1 MLNIIAVI
9 FVFSVLVIIHELGH
23 FLAARWM
30 GVRVEKFSIGFPPTI
45 YRKKLGETEFS
56 ISAIPLGG
64 YVKMAGFIDESL
76 DENITGADYEFNSK
90 PVWKRIVIIVAGV
103 IMNLIL
109 AVAILTSLNMIEGER
124 ITPVTTIGY
133 VGEDGIAEKIGFQKF
148 DKVLF
153 VNDKKISNWNEVH
166 AAFIDNLNRDI
177 TFKVLRSDSELD
189 LLYKKE
195 WFSEEKGEQLDIAA
209 HYPARAGDIT
219 PGMPAAELGLQ
230 RGDLITS
237 VGGKEVDGWIA
248 MTEEIR
254 GAADTEVEISWM
266 RSGKLMQGKITPQAF
281 EETNEEGELEEVGKI
296 GISLYFEHRDIGFL
310 RAVSNGFTNTYDLVV
325 LNMRSLYW
333 VISGT
338 KTAKEVIGGP
348 IMIAKMAGD
357 AAHAGLNYLLYLI
370 AALSAVLAF
379 FNVLPIPGLDGGHL
393 VFLIFEGIL
402 GKPIPVNVKIKIQ
415 QVGMAILL
423 SLIIFVV
430 YIDIKRLLF

>member
-64 YVKMAGFIDESL
+64 YVKMAGFIDESM

-90 PVWKRIVIIVAGV
+90 PVWKRIVIITAGV
-103 IMNLIL
+103 IMNLVL
-109 AVAILTSLNMIEGER
+109 AVALLTSLNLIEGER
-124 ITPVTTIGY
+124 ITPVTKIGY
-133 VGEDGIAEKIGFQKF
+133 VGEGGIAEKIGFQKY
-148 DKVLF
+148 DKILF
-153 VNDKKISNWNEVH
+153 VNEKKISNWNQVH
-166 AAFIDNLNRDI
+166 AAFIDNLNQDI
-177 TFKVLRSDSELD
+177 TFRVLRSDAELD
-189 LLYKKE
+189 LLYKRE
-195 WFSEEKGEQLDIAA
+195 WFSEEKGEQLDIGA
-209 HYPARAGDIT
+209 HYPAKVGDVT
-219 PGMPAAELGLQ
+219 PGMPAETLGLHT
-230 RGDLITS
+230 GDLITS
-237 VGGKEVDGWIA
+237 VGGKDVDGWIA
-248 MTEEIR
+248 MTDEIR
-254 GAADTEVEISWM
+254 GAADTEVDITWM
-266 RSGKLMQGKITPQAF
+266 HSGKLMQGRITPQAF
-281 EETNEEGELEEVGKI
+281 EETNEAGEIEKVGKV
-296 GISLYFEHRDIGFL
+296 GISLYFEHQDIGFL
-310 RAVSNGFTNTYDLVV
+310 RAVRNGFTNTYDLIV

-338 KTAKEVIGGP
+338 KSAKEVIGGP

-357 AAHAGLNYLLYLI
+357 AAHAGIKYLLYLI

-402 GKPIPVNVKIKIQ
+402 GKPIPVKVKIKIQ